1 MRLDMKRLV
10 ILLTLLVLPLAAAAG
25 QVTEAPEGAVI
36 VSIEMSGFDLDR
48 LSPDLRKAIDGLVG
62 QGLSRQRTADL
73 AARIEAEQ
81 PKSAVAVRAVPL
93 PDGKA
98 RVIFLVASIDD
109 KNVESNVNARYT
121 VGCVELKGVP
131 EGSLS
136 EGLRDDLHA
145 LAGKRLDPEKAEE
158 LDKRIAG
165 ELQGYDVKHETSKG
179 DQAGQIRLVFEITE
193 GESLQWIHFAPS
205 RSEVLY
211 HTDQAWSG
219 ALDIPMGGRNTRVVL
234 GLVFGNDDHLIEEY
248 GGIGF
253 RIESRKL
260 GTRRLGMSFE
270 LSEDRET
277 WQPATLAALDAD
289 PSIPEAYRRRLKV
302 EPSMTFAFNR
312 HLRASGGVS
321 ISELESLSRSPDS
334 QMASAFIFAGEFDQ
348 RWDQSSGGRH
358 DLELGY
364 DLRVGSTALGSD
376 LDYTRHHGR
385 ARYRFRVN
393 NNDVIASVSAGRVTG
408 AAPLFERFSLGD
420 TTTLRGWS
428 KYDIL
433 PAGGDRMVSQ
443 SIEYRYHHAA
453 VFLDAGSFWE
463 QGTSVRYRTS
473 AGFGLHGDQA
483 FMTLG
488 FPLNAGELRV
498 AFMMGFR
505 F

>member
-1 MRLDMKRLV
+1 M
-10 ILLTLLVLPLAAAAG
+10 
-25 QVTEAPEGAVI
+25 
-36 VSIEMSGFDLDR
+36 SIEMSGFDRDR
-48 LSPDLRKAIDGLVG
+48 LSPDLRKEIDGLVG
-62 QGLSRQRTADL
+62 QGLNRQRTADL
-73 AARIEAEQ
+73 AARIEGEQ
-81 PKSAVAVRAVPL
+81 PKVAVAVRAVPL
-93 PDGKA
+93 PDNKA

-109 KNVESNVNARYT
+109 QNVESNVNARYT
-121 VGCVELKGVP
+121 VESVEITGVP
-131 EGSLS
+131 ESRLS
-136 EGLRDDLHA
+136 KGLRDDLHA
-145 LAGKRLDPEKAEE
+145 LVGKRLDPEKAEE

-165 ELQGYDVKHETSKG
+165 ELPDYDVKRQTSKG
-179 DQAGQIRLVFEITE
+179 NQAGQIRLVFEITE

-205 RSEVLY
+205 RSEILY

-234 GLVFGNDDHLIEEY
+234 GFAFGNDDHLIEEY

-277 WQPATLAALDAD
+277 WQPSTLAALEAD

-334 QMASAFIFAGEFDQ
+334 QMASAFIVAVGFDQ
-348 RWDQSSGGRH
+348 RWNQASGASH

-364 DLRVGSTALGSD
+364 DLRFGSTALDSD
-376 LDYTRHHGR
+376 LEYTRHLGR
-385 ARYRFRVN
+385 ARYRFSLKN
-393 NNDVIASVSAGRVTG
+393 GDVIAGFSAGRVTG

-420 TTTLRGWS
+420 TSTLRGWS
-428 KYDIL
+428 KYDIA

-443 SIEYRYHHAA
+443 SIEYRYHHLA
-453 VFLDAGSFWE
+453 VFFDSGSMWDAGA
-463 QGTSVRYRTS
+463 SVRYRAST
-473 AGFGLHGDQA
+473 GFGFHGDQA

-488 FPLNAGELRV
+488 FPLNADELRV
-498 AFMMGFR
+498 AFMMGVR